1 MTGLAYAF
9 ALLTG
14 LGLAQCLAGWILVAR
29 FGARATILPARLPPV
44 TILKPLCGDE
54 PLLEEA
60 LASCCCQT
68 YPVFQIV
75 FGVQDKADPALT
87 IAQRLRDR
95 YPRCDITIVVDDTP
109 HGPNRK
115 VANLINML
123 PSAQHDVLVISD
135 SDLHVMP
142 NYLEQLVA
150 ALEVPGTGLVTAVFI
165 GIAARRGWPAWLG
178 ATHINH
184 VFLPGVL
191 VARAMGRQD
200 CLGSTVMLR
209 RQVLEAVGGL
219 RPLVTQLAED
229 NVLGQRVLG
238 LGLMVRLADIVT
250 AVTVPEV
257 SFRALWQHEIRWART
272 IRGLVPISHAVST
285 FQHPLFS
292 AVMALVLSGGAR
304 WSVALFAFAWVV
316 RAISARGIDCAL
328 FPRLGQ
334 RAFAAPYWLLP
345 LRDALSVAETIA
357 SYWGNEVVWR
367 GHKLT
372 ASRGARSSRESF
384 ARRNRPISHALPEG
398 DFTRDSKYRGQRRRW

>member
-1 MTGLAYAF
+1 MTGLAYAL
-9 ALLTG
+9 ALVTG

-29 FGARATILPARLPPV
+29 FAAQVTTPPARFPPV

-75 FGVQDKADPALT
+75 FGVQDRADPAL
-87 IAQRLRDR
+87 IVAQRLRDR
-95 YPRCDITIVVDDTP
+95 FPQCDIAIVVDDTP

-123 PSAQHDVLVISD
+123 PSARHDVLVISD
-135 SDLHVMP
+135 SDLHVRP
-142 NYLEQLVA
+142 NYLEQLVG
-150 ALEVPGTGLVTAVFI
+150 ALEVPGTGLVTAVFV
-165 GIAARRGWPAWLG
+165 GVAAHRGWPAWLG
-178 ATHINH
+178 ATQISH

-200 CLGSTVMLR
+200 CLGSTVMLQR
-209 RQVLEAVGGL
+209 RMLEEIGGL
-219 RPLVTQLAED
+219 QPLATQLAED
-229 NVLGQRVLG
+229 NVLGQRVRELG
-238 LGLMVRLADIVT
+238 LTVRLADTVS

-272 IRGLVPISHAVST
+272 IRNGATRRPRPIRT

-292 AVMALVLSGGAR
+292 AMMAFVFSGGAR
-304 WSVALFAFAWVV
+304 WSVFLFAFAWAV
-316 RAISARGIDCAL
+316 RAISARGIDGTL
-328 FPRLGQ
+328 LPRLG
-334 RAFAAPYWLLP
+334 RRTLAAPYLLLP
-345 LRDALSVAETIA
+345 LRDALSVVETIA

-367 GHKLT
+367 GHRLT
-372 ASRGARSSRESF
+372 AAIGA
-384 ARRNRPISHALPEG
+384 PKLEG
-398 DFTRDSKYRGQRRRW
+398 

>member
-1 MTGLAYAF
+1 MIELAYAL
-9 ALLTG
+9 ALATG
-14 LGLAQCLAGWILVAR
+14 LGLAQCLAGWILVTR
-29 FGARATILPARLPPV
+29 FAARARIRPARLPPV

-68 YPVFQIV
+68 YPAFQIV
-75 FGVQDKADPALT
+75 FGVQDAADPALT

-95 YPRCDITIVVDDTP
+95 YPRCDITIVVDDTQ

-115 VANLINML
+115 VTNLINML
-123 PSAQHDVLVISD
+123 PSARHDVLVISD

-142 NYLEQLVA
+142 DYLEQLVA

-178 ATHINH
+178 ATHISH

-191 VARAMGRQD
+191 VARAMRRQD

-209 RQVLEAVGGL
+209 RQVLEEVGGL
-219 RPLVTQLAED
+219 QPLVTQLAED

-238 LGLMVRLADIVT
+238 LGLMIRLADIVT
-250 AVTVPEV
+250 AVTVPET

-285 FQHPLFS
+285 F
-292 AVMALVLSGGAR
+292 
-304 WSVALFAFAWVV
+304 
-316 RAISARGIDCAL
+316 
-328 FPRLGQ
+328 
-334 RAFAAPYWLLP
+334 
-345 LRDALSVAETIA
+345 
-357 SYWGNEVVWR
+357 
-367 GHKLT
+367 
-372 ASRGARSSRESF
+372 
-384 ARRNRPISHALPEG
+384 
-398 DFTRDSKYRGQRRRW
+398 